1 MSEDDPLA
9 IAEYAPSASA
19 VLSDTERWPT
29 LTAEGAAR
37 LASVRHHPAAPRW
50 THATGDRLTADQLE
64 RTRQPL
70 PTAGW
75 LTEHLAVARKLP
87 AYRRLTGLD
96 TLADFPTIGRADLAA
111 DVSAFVP
118 LDADFSRLVH
128 GSSSGSTGAAL
139 MIPDDIEEVARSFHL
154 LVELVRAEGVD
165 WQPDPPSPRQARGEP
180 SSGIGGRMA
189 LVNLVLQHQAFTY
202 ASVISGFEQT
212 TMSRINLAEAEWP
225 YPGAR
230 RDFLLAQDPQV
241 ITGDPST
248 LAELLAPDL
257 VDAIRPLALF
267 SGAMALSAPLRAK
280 LAGTFGCPVFDL
292 YGLHETRPIAVRTD
306 DGPFRIL
313 DRRLVVEILDDH
325 GEPVPPGDVGEIVVT
340 AGENP
345 LLPLVRYR
353 TGDHARLVVV
363 DGRPALA
370 DLEGRA
376 HVRFR
381 AADGSLV
388 SSIDLTQ
395 QLQAAG
401 ALGWT
406 VHQSAD
412 GAVRVRV
419 VQGDPRRI
427 GAALRALLGREPA
440 IEPVATLAGL
450 GPGKPRRY
458 AAEGTEE
465 GSACSP

>member
-1 MSEDDPLA
+1 
-9 IAEYAPSASA
+9 
-19 VLSDTERWPT
+19 
-29 LTAEGAAR
+29 
-37 LASVRHHPAAPRW
+37 
-50 THATGDRLTADQLE
+50 
-64 RTRQPL
+64 
-70 PTAGW
+70 
-75 LTEHLAVARKLP
+75 
-87 AYRRLTGLD
+87 
-96 TLADFPTIGRADLAA
+96 
-111 DVSAFVP
+111 
-118 LDADFSRLVH
+118 
-128 GSSSGSTGAAL
+128 
-139 MIPDDIEEVARSFHL
+139 
-154 LVELVRAEGVD
+154 
-165 WQPDPPSPRQARGEP
+165 
-180 SSGIGGRMA
+180 MA

>member
-1 MSEDDPLA
+1 MSDDPLA
-9 IAEYAPSASA
+9 IAEYRPGVSA
-19 VLSDTERWPT
+19 VLSDAERWPT
-29 LTAEGAAR
+29 LTPDGAAR
-37 LASVRHHPAAPRW
+37 LAALRHHPAAPRW
-50 THATGDRLTADQLE
+50 THATGDRLTAEQIE
-64 RTRQPL
+64 RTRRPL
-70 PTAGW
+70 PIEGW
-75 LTEHLAVARKLP
+75 LEEHLAVARKLP
-87 AYRRLTGLD
+87 AYRRLTGLH

-111 DVSAFVP
+111 DIAAFVP
-118 LDADFSRLVH
+118 LDADFSRLLH

-139 MIPDDIEEVARSFHL
+139 MTPDDVEEVARSFHL
-154 LVELVRAEGVD
+154 LVDLVRAEGID
-165 WQPDPPSPRQARGEP
+165 WQPVVN
-180 SSGIGGRMA
+180 RMA

-202 ASVISGFEQT
+202 ASVISGFDQT
-212 TMSRINLAEAEWP
+212 TMARINLAEAEWP

-230 RDFLLAQDPQV
+230 RDFLIAQDPQV

-248 LAELLAPDL
+248 LAELLRPDL
-257 VDAIRPLALF
+257 VDAVRPLALF
-267 SGAMALSAPLRAK
+267 SGAMALAGPLRARLK
-280 LAGTFGCPVFDL
+280 EAFGCPVFDV
-292 YGLHETRPIAVRTD
+292 YGLHETRPIGVRTD

-325 GEPVPPGDVGEIVVT
+325 GHPVPDGEPGEIVVT

-353 TGDHARLVVV
+353 TGDHARLVEL

-381 AADGSLV
+381 AADGSEV

-406 VHQSAD
+406 VHQRAD
-412 GAVRVRV
+412 GSVLARV
-419 VQGDPRRI
+419 VQGDLRRVET
-427 GAALRALLGREPA
+427 ALRTLLGREA
-440 IEPVATLAGL
+440 TVEPVATLAGL

-458 AAEGTEE
+458 A
-465 GSACSP
+465 CDP

>member
-9 IAEYAPSASA
+9 IAEYSPGVSA
-19 VLSDTERWPT
+19 VLSDAERWPT

-37 LASVRHHPAAPRW
+37 LASVRFHPAAPRW
-50 THATGDRLTADQLE
+50 THATGDRLTAEQIE
-64 RTRQPL
+64 RTRLPL
-70 PTAGW
+70 PTEGW
-75 LTEHLAVARKLP
+75 LEEHLAVARKLP
-87 AYRRLTGLD
+87 AYRRFTGLN
-96 TLADFPTIGRADLAA
+96 TLADFPAISRADLAA
-111 DVSAFVP
+111 DVAAYVP
-118 LDADFSRLVH
+118 LDADFSRLIH

-154 LVELVRAEGVD
+154 LVDLVHAEGID
-165 WQPDPPSPRQARGEP
+165 WQPDQSRT
-180 SSGIGGRMA
+180 A

-202 ASVISGFEQT
+202 ASVISGFEQAA
-212 TMSRINLAEAEWP
+212 MARINLAEAEWP

-230 RDFLLAQDPQV
+230 ADFLAAQNPQV

-257 VDAIRPLALF
+257 VDVVHPLALF
-267 SGAMALSAPLRAK
+267 SGAMALSAPLRAR
-280 LAGTFGCPVFDL
+280 LTAAFGCPVFDL

-313 DRRLVVEILDDH
+313 SRRLLVEILDDQGH
-325 GEPVPPGDVGEIVVT
+325 PVPDGELGEIVVT

-353 TGDHARLVVV
+353 TGDYARLVQL

-395 QLQAAG
+395 QLQAHG
-401 ALGWT
+401 ALAWT
-406 VHQSAD
+406 VHQAAD
-412 GAVRVRV
+412 GHITARIVE
-419 VQGDPRRI
+419 GDTS
-427 GAALRALLGREPA
+427 GVARALGTLLKQDLTVEPLPSLTA
-440 IEPVATLAGL
+440 L

-458 AAEGTEE
+458 SGEGT
-465 GSACSP
+465 ATPT